1 MVADSEEL
9 VPIPYP
15 FKHNE
20 KRTIL
25 AFAYEQHNRDAAVE
39 AGAEIA
45 LGPDMIK
52 KVWNKSIVLVAVAMG
67 IT

>member
-1 MVADSEEL
+1 MISGSEEL

-25 AFAYEQHNRDAAVE
+25 AFAQSEENREKALE

-45 LGPDMIK
+45 LGPEVIK
-52 KVWNKSIVLVAVAMG
+52 KVSCFLTALRIPVSSVW
-67 IT
+67 